1 MMNNNEEKKNYSV
14 ELNPLYVPNL
24 LMFLNVCNIRFD
36 ISECYNLTHIEI
48 LNATQKQADD
58 LNYFISNLDRLEQK
72 TREIAYNEYKN
83 NHNIA

>member
-1 MMNNNEEKKNYSV
+1 MLSNEEKKNYSV

-24 LMFLNVCNIRFD
+24 LMFLNVCNIRFG
-36 ISECYNLTHIEI
+36 ISECYNLTHIEFI
-48 LNATQKQADD
+48 NITQKQADD

-72 TREIAYNEYKN
+72 TREIAYNKYKN